1 MDAPLAAAFA
11 EFAAFDL
18 GAVGAGIVGGNSS
31 SFLGKRFSIC
41 RSAASRSTAF
51 VDESSLDLSHGLW
64 PP

>member
-1 MDAPLAAAFA
+1 MVAPLAAAFA
-11 EFAAFDL
+11 EFDL

-51 VDESSLDLSHGLW
+51 VDELSLDLSNDLW